1 MVHMQIVELSKE
13 QFDEFAFKHKNH
25 NFYQTSEYGTLMSHN
40 GFKDNYIGLIDD
52 YNNIVGGSLILSQE
66 MFGHF
71 KYGYAPRGFL
81 IDFNDYSLVTIFT
94 NLLKQYLLHLGY
106 VYVKIDP
113 YIIHI
118 ERDHDGKIVPNGINN
133 DKLITFL
140 KELNY
145 EHKGFNL
152 YFENLKPRWNAITK
166 LDASPEKLFRL
177 FSKEIRNKIRKSFK
191 RGVTVYKGT
200 RDDIKLF
207 YSLIDKKHTR
217 KINYYNDYY
226 DMFSKNDMF
235 ELYFAKINPVT
246 YIKNSKE
253 LYENEL
259 RLNTELTNLLQKN
272 ANMKSKNRYINM
284 KMNSDKNLDVYKN
297 DVVNANNLFRSYP
310 HGIIIA
316 TSAIIKYNREV
327 FFLIDGFN
335 KQFKSFC
342 PNHLLKWAI
351 ISEYAKRGYLYAH
364 HNGITG
370 DFSKTNSYYGLY
382 EFKKGFN
389 SEIVEYIGE
398 LDLIINKQLYYTH
411 RQLKSIKKLLNIK

>member
-1 MVHMQIVELSKE
+1 MQIVELSKE
-13 QFDEFAFKHKNH
+13 QFDQFAFNHKNH
-25 NFYQTSEYGTLMSHN
+25 NFYQTSQYGTLMSHN
-40 GFKDNYIGLIDD
+40 GFADSYIGLLDD
-52 YNNIVGGSLILSQE
+52 SNNIIGGSLILTQE

-81 IDFNDYSLVTIFT
+81 IDFNDYNLVTVFT
-94 NLLKQYLLHLGY
+94 NLLKQHLSHLGY

-113 YIIHI
+113 YVIHI
-118 ERDHDGKIVPNGINN
+118 ERDKEGKPILGGMSN
-133 DKLITFL
+133 DNLIAFL

-166 LDASPEKLFRL
+166 LNAAPERLFRL
-177 FSKEIRNKIRKSFK
+177 FDKQTRNKIRKSFK
-191 RGVTVYKGT
+191 RGITVYKGT

-226 DMFSKNDMF
+226 DIFSKDDMF
-235 ELYFAKINPVT
+235 ELYFAKLDPVT

-272 ANMKSKNRYINM
+272 VKNKSIDRYINM

-297 DVVNANNLFRSYP
+297 DIINANSLFRSYP
-310 HGIIIA
+310 NGVIIA
-316 TSAIIKYNREV
+316 ASAIIKYNRQV
-327 FFLIDGFN
+327 FFLIDGYN
-335 KQFKSFC
+335 KQFKAFC
-342 PNHLLKWAI
+342 ANHLMKWAI
-351 ISEYAKRGYLYAH
+351 INEYSKEGYLYAH

-370 DFSKTNSYYGLY
+370 DFNKSNSYYGLY
-382 EFKKGFN
+382 QFKKGFN

-411 RQLKSIKKLLNIK
+411 RQLKSLKNLLNIK